1 MLLQVWSQ
9 WQSGSNCPSP
19 PATSSRGSSGRNH
32 LWHTQWSCPGCCP
45 DLPAA
50 HGRHYKIKNSQ
61 LLNFTAFCCFL
72 KTSFKLSQSRMPAQN
87 LCSRK
92 WLCGGIWLNLWLL
105 YVMSLSRFSSAV
117 CDMWDRLYLGSE
129 QDRPCRKTARIN
141 LAPVGML
148 AKQESSWPKVK
159 S

>member
-32 LWHTQWSCPGCCP
+32 RWHTQWSCPGCCP
-45 DLPAA
+45 DLPAVR
-50 HGRHYKIKNSQ
+50 GRHYKIKNNQ

-72 KTSFKLSQSRMPAQN
+72 KTSFKLSQSRMAAQN

-105 YVMSLSRFSSAV
+105 YVMSLSRFSSAA
-117 CDMWDRLYLGSE
+117 CDMWERLYILVQSRTDHVEKPPGLTWLLSACLQNKNHLG
-129 QDRPCRKTARIN
+129 QK
-141 LAPVGML
+141 
-148 AKQESSWPKVK
+148 
-159 S
+159 